1 MAIWEYL
8 LSIWTILR
16 LVLSPYQQY
25 YGFNV
30 FSLTVFVPEGT
41 KCNIFKYIIYLFD
54 TIRLTTHPMLYR
66 CRLPGLNQR
75 PTRYECVALPTELN
89 RLTVKTLW
97 PL

>member
-1 MAIWEYL
+1 MDTFL
-8 LSIWTILR
+8 
-16 LVLSPYQQY
+16 
-25 YGFNV
+25 N
-30 FSLTVFVPEGT
+30 
-41 KCNIFKYIIYLFD
+41 IIYLFD

>member
-1 MAIWEYL
+1 MDTFL
-8 LSIWTILR
+8 
-16 LVLSPYQQY
+16 
-25 YGFNV
+25 N
-30 FSLTVFVPEGT
+30 
-41 KCNIFKYIIYLFD
+41 IIYLFD
-54 TIRLTTHPMLYR
+54 TIRLTIRLTTHPMLYR